1 MGIAQQKHKQKQMTK
16 TIVVFGST
24 GAQGGSVVDFL
35 LKDGSWKVRGV
46 TRDTESDKAK
56 ALAKRGVE
64 MVKADV
70 SDKASFQKG
79 KGVFDGAWG
88 AFVVT
93 NFWDKSSM
101 GKELEQGKALVDA
114 AADCKVECLQY
125 ASLVNVEKESGNK
138 YKVPHFTDKAKVEEY
153 IRTKNFKYTAFI
165 AAAFYYQNMQ
175 TFFAPKEEDGVLVFT
190 LPATSNIT
198 AFDVNDIGGV
208 SAAAFKKPESVNH
221 MFVPCSADHFSPAEF
236 VELVGK
242 VTGKKT
248 KLNSLTFE
256 QYAGLGFPGAEELAE
271 MFRWF
276 NAQTYYGLK
285 AKRELGLRLYP
296 QLKTMKQ
303 WLEETKAFQK

>member
-1 MGIAQQKHKQKQMTK
+1 MYS
-16 TIVVFGST
+16 ST
-24 GAQGGSVVDFL
+24 FALSVKCGTLYL
-35 LKDGSWKVRGV
+35 LP
-46 TRDTESDKAK
+46 
-56 ALAKRGVE
+56 L
-64 MVKADV
+64 
-70 SDKASFQKG
+70 SFST
-79 KGVFDGAWG
+79 F
-88 AFVVT
+88 
-93 NFWDKSSM
+93 
-101 GKELEQGKALVDA
+101 
-114 AADCKVECLQY
+114 
-125 ASLVNVEKESGNK
+125 
-138 YKVPHFTDKAKVEEY
+138 
-153 IRTKNFKYTAFI
+153 TKNFKYTAFI

-276 NAQTYYGLK
+276 NAQSYYGLK

-303 WLEETKAFQK
+303 WLEETKRFKSRFRNKCLREDYFTIKRFINQQHL